1 MYSRPALAEIVQRV
15 SNDVLSR
22 LAADDVLRRADA
34 EVYSR
39 VLAGVAH
46 GLYGFID
53 WLSQQVIYDTA
64 EVEFL
69 ERWCSIWGISR
80 KPAAAAT
87 GEVTFAVLA
96 GSVIPAGTLLQA
108 LDGVQYETAAEAT
121 VTAPTATAPIVAVV
135 PAAAGNRV
143 TGQALSLVSPVVG
156 VQPTATA
163 GELTGG
169 ADIEADTDLR
179 ARFLTRIRQPPH
191 GGAAYDYPAW
201 ALEVPGVTRAWVYAQ
216 ELGLGTVTVRFVR
229 DDDASLIPDAGEVAT
244 VQAYI
249 DERRPVTAQVTV
261 VAPVAVPLDFEIDGL
276 APNNAAVQSAVEE
289 ELRDLLLR
297 ESVPGGTILLSHIRA
312 AISAAAGETDYVL
325 VSPVANVTNTTGNM
339 STMGSITWS

>member
-108 LDGVQYETAAEAT
+108 LDGVQYETTAEAT

-179 ARFLTRIRQPPH
+179 ALPHPHPP
-191 GGAAYDYPAW
+191 AAARW
-201 ALEVPGVTRAWVYAQ
+201 RGLR
-216 ELGLGTVTVRFVR
+216 LSGLG
-229 DDDASLIPDAGEVAT
+229 AGGS
-244 VQAYI
+244 
-249 DERRPVTAQVTV
+249 RRHPCLGVCPGAGPRHGHR
-261 VAPVAVPLDFEIDGL
+261 A
-276 APNNAAVQSAVEE
+276 
-289 ELRDLLLR
+289 LRAR
-297 ESVPGGTILLSHIRA
+297 
-312 AISAAAGETDYVL
+312 
-325 VSPVANVTNTTGNM
+325 
-339 STMGSITWS
+339 